1 MNRRLF
7 LQRNAAVLSG
17 PAAVAEPV
25 ALAARQDP
33 PETVSRH
40 ANKVLPTGL
49 SRATSTLAP
58 YTGPWGYAQAVHLLR
73 RSLFGPTRP
82 EIMAAVGSNLTAVLW
97 LPLR

>member
-17 PAAVAEPV
+17 PTAVVAEEPV
-25 ALAARQDP
+25 AATAQQDP
-33 PETVSRH
+33 PETVSRY

-58 YTGPWGYAQAVHLLR
+58 YTGPWGYAQAAH
-73 RSLFGPTRP
+73 
-82 EIMAAVGSNLTAVLW
+82 
-97 LPLR
+97 